1 MRSRWT
7 AAEASQLSMAD
18 PGRSLNAI
26 FIAESK
32 AGFLITP
39 GKGGGGDQIW
49 RRARA
54 SGVSWKLLA
63 LGSRHFF
70 LFFSLGLGTL
80 IVLRRICSLVYWEPC
95 IPAGTTG
102 TIWNPYKSE
111 GSYVCFACEV
121 EKGGEEGGKKSLV
134 HCDFL
139 QPGQLFL
146 KGQLSSSALY
156 PSEQQT
162 AAECAASSRHIR
174 KSRS

>member
-95 IPAGTTG
+95 VPAGTTG

-121 EKGGEEGGKKSLV
+121 EKGGEEGGKNLWSTVTFFSLDS
-134 HCDFL
+134 C
-139 QPGQLFL
+139 
-146 KGQLSSSALY
+146 S
-156 PSEQQT
+156 
-162 AAECAASSRHIR
+162 
-174 KSRS
+174 

>member
-18 PGRSLNAI
+18 PGRFLNAI

-54 SGVSWKLLA
+54 SCVSWKLLA

-70 LFFSLGLGTL
+70 LFFSLGLGIL

-95 IPAGTTG
+95 VPAGTTG

-111 GSYVCFACEV
+111 GSYVCFVCEV
-121 EKGGEEGGKKSLV
+121 EKGGGRENLWSTVTFFSLDS
-134 HCDFL
+134 C
-139 QPGQLFL
+139 
-146 KGQLSSSALY
+146 S
-156 PSEQQT
+156 
-162 AAECAASSRHIR
+162 
-174 KSRS
+174 